1 MQLIDKPWNLGTFGV
16 EVFFVISGFVL
27 GLLAA
32 LSIYWT
38 NSSFQMTV
46 ALGVMTAFLLLRPSG
61 FLGVKM
67 RRV

>member
-1 MQLIDKPWNLGTFGV
+1 M
-16 EVFFVISGFVL
+16 L

-46 ALGVMTAFLLLRPSG
+46 ALGLMTAFLLLRPSG